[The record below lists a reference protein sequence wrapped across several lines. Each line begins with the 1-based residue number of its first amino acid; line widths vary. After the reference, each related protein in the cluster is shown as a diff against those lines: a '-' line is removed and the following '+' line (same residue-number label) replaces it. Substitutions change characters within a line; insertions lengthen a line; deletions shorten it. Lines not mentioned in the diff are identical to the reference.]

1 MPVDLAIPRARKAA
15 LRSSI
20 RVCKR
25 MRLSSAARQRAI
37 VNGALREP
45 GEITASRT
53 PERMSWSTITSPKT
67 GDGVNDINA
76 HLP

>member
-1 MPVDLAIPRARKAA
+1 
-15 LRSSI
+15 
-20 RVCKR
+20 

-76 HLP
+76 HLPWVALMTFDRSEAHFRFDYATN